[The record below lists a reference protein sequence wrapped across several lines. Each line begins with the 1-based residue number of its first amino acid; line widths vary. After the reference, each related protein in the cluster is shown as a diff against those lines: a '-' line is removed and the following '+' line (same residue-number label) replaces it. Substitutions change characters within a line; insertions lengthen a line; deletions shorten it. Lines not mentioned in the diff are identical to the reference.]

1 MAAIKAAL
9 LEKDKLKTE
18 EAVKD
23 LQMKALAKKVL
34 GRDSDRPEA
43 LCPDI

>member
-1 MAAIKAAL
+1 MAAIRTAL

-18 EAVKD
+18 DAMKALE
-23 LQMKALAKKVL
+23 MKALAKKVHA
-34 GRDSDRPEA
+34 GDSNRSES